1 MGTACTKT
9 QDAGQNSKYSV
20 HNRVDETQGKTKL
33 SHFLFI
39 LQICQSND
47 SRRSQFVYK
56 YMKNVLCLKR
66 MYALQLPSQFFFNIY
81 ARIFFFQRYLFHSLK
96 ELAGIRNLLIVSKKV
111 I

>member
-39 LQICQSND
+39 LQICQRID

-66 MYALQLPSQFFFNIY
+66 MYALQLPSQFFFNVYSDI
-81 ARIFFFQRYLFHSLK
+81 FFQRYLFHS
-96 ELAGIRNLLIVSKKV
+96 
-111 I
+111 

>member
-39 LQICQSND
+39 LQICQRID

-66 MYALQLPSQFFFNIY
+66 MYALQLPSQFFLMY
-81 ARIFFFQRYLFHSLK
+81 TRISFFKDICFTLR
-96 ELAGIRNLLIVSKKV
+96 RNLQ
-111 I
+111 